1 MTRSPSPPTFVSLR
15 LGRRPAGFSLVE
27 VTLALAVT
35 AFCLLAI
42 FGLLPIGLKNNQAS
56 IEQTV
61 ANSILSAVAADL
73 RATPPTSPPGQAVLQ
88 GNPAPNGF
96 NISIPANPVM
106 AAPPTATLYFTGEGK
121 PSTSPATDSRYRLT
135 VDFPSNGSSARAA
148 TFVNLQVSWPAAVA
162 LSNATG
168 SVQTFVALDRN

>member
-1 MTRSPSPPTFVSLR
+1 MTRSATPPTFVSLR

-73 RATPPTSPPGQAVLQ
+73 RATPATSPLGQAAVSQ
-88 GNPAPNGF
+88 QF
-96 NISIPANPVM
+96 SISIPANPVM

-121 PSTSPATDSRYRLT
+121 SSTSPAADSRYRMT

-162 LSNATG
+162 LTNATG

>member
-1 MTRSPSPPTFVSLR
+1 MT
-15 LGRRPAGFSLVE
+15 LG
-27 VTLALAVT
+27 LAVT

-56 IEQTV
+56 VEQTV

-73 RATPPTSPPGQAVLQ
+73 RATPPTSLPGQAAVSQ
-88 GNPAPNGF
+88 QF
-96 NISIPANPVM
+96 SISVPANPVT

-121 PSTSPATDSRYRLT
+121 SSTSPTTDSRYRLT

-148 TFVNLQVSWPAAVA
+148 TFVNLQVSWPAAAV

-168 SVQTFVALDRN
+168 SVQTFIALDRN